1 MNEDLRLYRRPKR
14 PSSDVCDPYSGKY
27 DISGKLRQLELHP
40 RITSAT
46 NDANIAN
53 TKDENEGYTRLISE
67 HVNKDESD
75 RGCQPWG
82 QQGNPILDF
91 WKDLQQLH

>member
-1 MNEDLRLYRRPKR
+1 MT
-14 PSSDVCDPYSGKY
+14 
-27 DISGKLRQLELHP
+27 H
-40 RITSAT
+40 
-46 NDANIAN
+46 IAN
-53 TKDENEGYTRLISE
+53 TKDENEGYTRLTSE

-82 QQGNPILDF
+82 QQGNPNLDF

>member
-1 MNEDLRLYRRPKR
+1 MT
-14 PSSDVCDPYSGKY
+14 
-27 DISGKLRQLELHP
+27 H
-40 RITSAT
+40 
-46 NDANIAN
+46 IAN
-53 TKDENEGYTRLISE
+53 TKDENEGYTQVEPRLTSE

>member
-1 MNEDLRLYRRPKR
+1 MT
-14 PSSDVCDPYSGKY
+14 
-27 DISGKLRQLELHP
+27 H
-40 RITSAT
+40 
-46 NDANIAN
+46 IAN
-53 TKDENEGYTRLISE
+53 TKDENEGYTQVETLLTSE

>member
-1 MNEDLRLYRRPKR
+1 MT
-14 PSSDVCDPYSGKY
+14 
-27 DISGKLRQLELHP
+27 H
-40 RITSAT
+40 
-46 NDANIAN
+46 IAN
-53 TKDENEGYTRLISE
+53 TKNENEGYAQVESLLTSE

-91 WKDLQQLH
+91 LERLTAASLIYPCYSK

>member
-1 MNEDLRLYRRPKR
+1 MT
-14 PSSDVCDPYSGKY
+14 
-27 DISGKLRQLELHP
+27 H
-40 RITSAT
+40 
-46 NDANIAN
+46 IAN
-53 TKDENEGYTRLISE
+53 TKDGNEGYTQVETRLTSE
-67 HVNKDESD
+67 LVNKDESD